1 MRNLRPMTR
10 TATLISA
17 ALLVG
22 SLAACTTQGPVNSY
36 PSQPQSSSQSG
47 GPVYN
52 SSGNFQEYGRITNI
66 EVFQTQ
72 APASNGVA
80 GTVIGGVIGG
90 VLGNQVG
97 GGSGRDAATVVG
109 AVGGAIAGNQIQ
121 KSRNQEV
128 RESVRISVRLDN
140 GAYRAYDM
148 TSAGDL
154 RIGDRVRVDN
164 GQLFRS

>member
-1 MRNLRPMTR
+1 MRNLRPLTR
-10 TATLISA
+10 TATFMSA

-22 SLAACTTQGPVNSY
+22 TLAACGTQGPVTNSY
-36 PSQPQSSSQSG
+36 PSQPQSQA
-47 GPVYN
+47 PVYN
-52 SSGNFQEYGRITNI
+52 SPGNFQEYGRITNI

-72 APASNGVA
+72 TPASNGVA

-121 KSRNQEV
+121 KNRNAEV
-128 RESVRISVRLDN
+128 RESVRISVRMDN
-140 GAYRAYDM
+140 GSFRAYDM

>member
-1 MRNLRPMTR
+1 MRNLRPLTR
-10 TATLISA
+10 TAAFVA
-17 ALLVG
+17 ATVLVG
-22 SLAACTTQGPVNSY
+22 TLAACGTQGPVNNSY
-36 PSQPQSSSQSG
+36 PSQPQSQA
-47 GPVYN
+47 PVYN
-52 SSGNFQEYGRITNI
+52 QPGNFQEYGRITNI

-72 APASNGVA
+72 APASSGVA

-121 KSRNQEV
+121 KNRNQEV
-128 RESVRISVRLDN
+128 RESVRVSVRMDN
-140 GAYRAYDM
+140 GSFRAYDM

>member
-1 MRNLRPMTR
+1 MRTPRSITR
-10 TATLISA
+10 TATLVSA

-22 SLAACTTQGPVNSY
+22 TLAACGTQGPVNNY
-36 PSQPQSSSQSG
+36 PVSQPQSQA
-47 GPVYN
+47 PVYSN
-52 SSGNFQEYGRITNI
+52 QGNFQEFGRITNI

-121 KSRNQEV
+121 KNRNQEV
-128 RESVRISVRLDN
+128 RESVRISVRMDN
-140 GAYRAYDM
+140 GSYRAYDLG
-148 TSAGDL
+148 SAGDL
-154 RIGDRVRVDN
+154 RIGDRVRIDN
-164 GQLFRS
+164 GQIFRV

>member
-10 TATLISA
+10 TAALISA
-17 ALLVG
+17 ALLFG

-36 PSQPQSSSQSG
+36 PSQPQSQSG
-47 GPVYN
+47 VPVYN
-52 SSGNFQEYGRITNI
+52 SPGNFQEYGRITNI

-121 KSRNQEV
+121 KNRNQEV

>member
-1 MRNLRPMTR
+1 MRTSRPLTR

-22 SLAACTTQGPVNSY
+22 TLAACGTQGPVNNTY
-36 PSQPQSSSQSG
+36 PPSQSQA
-47 GPVYN
+47 PVYN
-52 SSGNFQEYGRITNI
+52 APGNFQEYGRITNI

-121 KSRNQEV
+121 KNRNPEV
-128 RESVRISVRLDN
+128 RESVRVSVRLDN

-154 RIGDRVRVDN
+154 RIGDRVRIDN

>member
-1 MRNLRPMTR
+1 MRTLRPLTR
-10 TATLISA
+10 TATFISA

-22 SLAACTTQGPVNSY
+22 TLAACGTQGPVNNTY
-36 PSQPQSSSQSG
+36 PSSQSQA
-47 GPVYN
+47 PVYN
-52 SSGNFQEYGRITNI
+52 APANFQEYGRITNI

-80 GTVIGGVIGG
+80 GTVIGGVLGG

-121 KSRNQEV
+121 KNRNPEV
-128 RESVRISVRLDN
+128 RESVRVSVRLDN

-148 TSAGDL
+148 TTAGDL
-154 RIGDRVRVDN
+154 RIGDRVRIDN
-164 GQLFRS
+164 GQIFRS

>member
-1 MRNLRPMTR
+1 MRNLRPLTC
-10 TATLISA
+10 TATAISA
-17 ALLVG
+17 ALLIG
-22 SLAACTTQGPVNSY
+22 TLAACGTPGPANNY
-36 PSQPQSSSQSG
+36 PSQHQSQA
-47 GPVYN
+47 PVFN
-52 SSGNFQEYGRITNI
+52 TPGNFQEYGRITNI

-121 KSRNQEV
+121 KNRNTEV
-128 RESVRISVRLDN
+128 RESVRISVRMDN
-140 GAYRAYDM
+140 GSTRAYDM

-154 RIGDRVRVDN
+154 RIGDRVRIDN
-164 GQLFRS
+164 GQIFRA